1 MNTRRRTQSDYT
13 GFTAIV
19 SIILIL
25 GFAYGWI
32 ANIITI
38 IGMGEILNGEGVIRI
53 IGVFIAPL
61 GAIMGY
67 F

>member
-1 MNTRRRTQSDYT
+1 MRKTRNYGDAGWITVLVI
-13 GFTAIV
+13 IV
-19 SIILIL
+19 L
-25 GFAYGWI
+25 FAYGWI

-38 IGMGEILNGEGVIRI
+38 FGMENITSGEGVIRI

-61 GAIMGY
+61 GAFMGY